1 MPTPKFLCRYAGA
14 LLLLVATAAAA
25 SAEPIR
31 LKLAFFSSDRS
42 ISYLA
47 GIKPF
52 VDAVNAE
59 ADGLISIT
67 VHSSGALG
75 ADVRQQPQ
83 LVLDGVADMAFIV
96 PGYAPDLFP
105 GNAVI
110 DLPGLFRSGA
120 EASLVYTRLI
130 AERALRG
137 YRDFHVIGAYVTPT
151 GGIHSRVPI
160 ASIDDLKGK
169 RIRINND
176 TQAAALLRLGSTPV
190 HGQITRIAGA
200 LTAGE
205 IDGAALALPPMV
217 DYGVSRVATHHYFLD
232 IGGAPLALI
241 MSRNSFDALP
251 KPAQDI
257 IRKHSGDW
265 VAKRFN
271 ELYAEADDRIR
282 KQLQADPKR
291 KVVIP
296 SPSDSKRAQNAF
308 RAVIEQFMAA
318 DPRNENLVRAA
329 ENEIAKLRSN
339 TELR

>member
-1 MPTPKFLCRYAGA
+1 MPIPKFLCRCAGA
-14 LLLLVATAAAA
+14 LLLLVATAAVAG
-25 SAEPIR
+25 AEPIR

-52 VDAVNAE
+52 VDAVNAD
-59 ADGLISIT
+59 ASGLLEIT

-75 ADVRQQPQ
+75 SDVQRQPQ
-83 LVLDGVADMAFIV
+83 LVLDGVADIAFIV
-96 PGYAPDLFP
+96 PGYTPDLFP
-105 GNAVI
+105 DNAVI

-130 AERALRG
+130 TERALKG

-169 RIRINND
+169 RIRINNEA
-176 TQAAALLRLGSTPV
+176 QAATLQRLGGTPA
-190 HGQITRIAGA
+190 HSQITRIASA

-205 IDGAALALPPMV
+205 IDGAAVALPPVV
-217 DYGVSRVATHHYFLD
+217 DYGISRVATHHYFLD
-232 IGGAPLALI
+232 IGGAPLALV
-241 MSRNSFDALP
+241 MRRKSFDALP
-251 KPAQDI
+251 KPAQDV

-271 ELYAEADDRIR
+271 DLYADTDRRIR
-282 KQLQADPKR
+282 EQLLADPKR
-291 KVVIP
+291 QVVIP
-296 SPSDSKRAQNAF
+296 SQTDLKRAQAAF
-308 RAVIEQFMAA
+308 RAVTEQFIAA
-318 DPRNENLVRAA
+318 EPRNENLVRAV
-329 ENEIAKLRSN
+329 ENEIAKLR
-339 TELR
+339 TD